1 MIIPESFKIGAL
13 TYKVHLVDRIDVEQD
28 NDLLSMFEKKS
39 KIYTK
44 TIKNGG
50 FLFGVCDSSAQVIWI
65 ATKDMQGNN
74 ISPERIEQTFYH
86 ELAHALVGETANNEV
101 NRDEVFIEALGK
113 NIYSYCLEHSSIPA
127 SEYIEDEEEDEEIIE
142 EVKPKKVKSKK

>member
-113 NIYSYCLEHSSIPA
+113 NIYSYCQIGRAH
-127 SEYIEDEEEDEEIIE
+127 
-142 EVKPKKVKSKK
+142 V